1 MTLSSFASE
10 SSPSSTAWRPVR
22 GADATLATQLEA
34 NLARSIEDQ
43 GLRPGARLPSIR
55 AMAEQAGVSRFTVVE
70 AYDRLAAKGLVQSRR
85 GAGFFVAA
93 RQSLAPGQ
101 GPAAAA
107 GLDSRARIDVPWL
120 LRSMFRDSP
129 GPGMPGGA
137 GLLPAEW
144 LDAEMIAGAV
154 RAVGRS
160 VRGNLLSYG
169 HPQGFAPL
177 RQQIAGMLQ
186 AIGVPAHPEHNL
198 LTTCGVTHGLDLVAR
213 LLVRPGDTV
222 LVEDPAW
229 FVIFGRLEAF
239 GARLIGVP
247 RKADGPDTEALERLA
262 AQHKPKLF
270 IINSAVHNPTGHTLS
285 AGAAYDVLRIA
296 ERHDFMLVE
305 DDTYADL
312 HPGNALRLAVLDR
325 LDRVV
330 LVGGFS
336 KLLAASLRVGYV
348 AAAPAF
354 TQQLADL
361 KMLAGLTSP
370 ELGERVVHR
379 VLAEGQYRRHVER
392 VRGKVDAARERCM
405 KRLAGMGLRVHEE
418 PNAGMFVWADC
429 GRDSETLARAAA
441 EENMLLAP
449 GSLFSPT
456 QAPSTRMRFSVSMAD
471 NDQAWRLLERLMS
484 RPA

>member
-1 MTLSSFASE
+1 
-10 SSPSSTAWRPVR
+10 
-22 GADATLATQLEA
+22 
-34 NLARSIEDQ
+34 
-43 GLRPGARLPSIR
+43 
-55 AMAEQAGVSRFTVVE
+55 MAEQAGVSRFTVVE
-70 AYDRLAAKGLVQSRR
+70 AYDRLAANGLVSSRR
-85 GAGFFVAA
+85 GAGFFVAP
-93 RQSLAPGQ
+93 RQ
-101 GPAAAA
+101 GPVLGAVAPTAAAS
-107 GLDSRARIDVPWL
+107 LDSHARIDVSWL
-120 LRSMFRDSP
+120 LRSMFRDAA
-129 GPGMPGGA
+129 PGMPGGA
-137 GLLPAEW
+137 GLLPPEW

-154 RAVGRS
+154 RAVGRT

-169 HPQGFAPL
+169 HPQGFSPL

-186 AIGVPAHPEHNL
+186 GIGVPAHPEHNL
-198 LTTCGVTHGLDLVAR
+198 LTTSGVTHGLDLIAR

-229 FVIFGRLEAF
+229 FLIFGRLEAF
-239 GARLIGVP
+239 GARLVGVP
-247 RKADGPDTEALERLA
+247 RKADGPDIEALERLA

-325 LDRVV
+325 LNRVI

-336 KLLAASLRVGYV
+336 KMLAASLRVGYV
-348 AAAPAF
+348 AASPALA
-354 TQQLADL
+354 QQLTDL
-361 KMLAGLTSP
+361 KMLAGLTSS
-370 ELGERVVHR
+370 ELGERVIHR
-379 VLAEGQYRRHVER
+379 VLAEGQYRRHIER

-405 KRLAGMGLRVHEE
+405 RMLAKLGLQVHEE
-418 PNAGMFVWADC
+418 PRAGMFVWADC
-429 GRDSETLARAAA
+429 GRDSEALARAAA

-471 NDQAWRLLERLMS
+471 NDQAWRLLERLMR